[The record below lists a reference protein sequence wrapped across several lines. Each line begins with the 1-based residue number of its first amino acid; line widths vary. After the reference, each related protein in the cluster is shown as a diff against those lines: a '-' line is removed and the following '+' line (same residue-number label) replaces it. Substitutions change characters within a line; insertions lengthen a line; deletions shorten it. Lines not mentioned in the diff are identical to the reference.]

1 MATTT
6 QQQFDMKGLRSLLRE
21 VLSLPSGA
29 VRPSYQ
35 AGPAGTEPCVIVS
48 VLTSVEIGTTRQEF
62 DGAREME
69 RLSTARLTTVSIEA
83 YGNNAYALM
92 QTLMT
97 LLQASSTQTMM
108 RNRLNAGLVTL
119 SPLRDL
125 TTIVGAGPE
134 ERAQFDATFSH
145 SDCVEIDLKRI
156 EHASVLTRSDI

>member
-1 MATTT
+1 
-6 QQQFDMKGLRSLLRE
+6 MKALRSLLRE

-35 AGPAGTEPCVIVS
+35 AGPTGAEPCVIVS

-62 DGAREME
+62 DGAREIE
-69 RLSTARLTTVSIEA
+69 RLSTARLTIVSVEA
-83 YGNNAYALM
+83 FGNNAYALM

-97 LLQASSTQTMM
+97 LLQASSTQAMM

-125 TTIVGAGPE
+125 TTIVGAGTE

-145 SDCVEIDLKRI
+145 SDCVEIDLNRI
-156 EHASVLTRSDI
+156 EHARFTTHTETHEIASAPLA

>member
-1 MATTT
+1 
-6 QQQFDMKGLRSLLRE
+6 MKALRSLLRE

-35 AGPAGTEPCVIVS
+35 AGPTGAEPCVIVS
-48 VLTSVEIGTTRQEF
+48 VLTSVEIGTTRQAF
-62 DGAREME
+62 DGAREIE

-83 YGNNAYALM
+83 FGENAYALM
-92 QTLMT
+92 QTLTT
-97 LLQASSTQTMM
+97 LLQASSTQSMLRT
-108 RNRLNAGLVTL
+108 RLNAGLVTL
-119 SPLRDL
+119 SPLREL
-125 TTIVGAGPE
+125 TTIVGAGSE